1 MKNNKY
7 QHMKQYIIYS
17 LIAIGL
23 LTLNACE
30 DLNSFHDPYLK
41 EPTVYRSKPDSYSI
55 KSGNKQAQVSWTLSI
70 DKAIVKTI
78 ITIDGVDKREF
89 PIVRQN
95 AVDTFTQV
103 LTNLTEG
110 THAFSIRNEDANG
123 NSSLPVNVS
132 ADVFGDNYQSSL
144 SVRNYNAIT
153 AVTTVPTGLKITWN
167 GPNPG
172 DVGMELTF
180 INKSN
185 VSVTLTVLRTDLET
199 TLTNVKPLSTVT
211 YKSFYKPN
219 ETCID
224 TFVVQKSFV
233 LPL

>member
-23 LTLNACE
+23 VTLNACE
-30 DLNSFHDPYLK
+30 HMNSFHEPYLN
-41 EPTVYRSKPDSYSI
+41 EPAVYRAKSDSYSI
-55 KSGNKQAQVSWTLSI
+55 KSGNKRAEVKWTLSI
-70 DKAIVKTI
+70 DKAIAKTI
-78 ITIDGVDKREF
+78 VTIDGVDKLEF
-89 PIVRQN
+89 PITRQN

-103 LTNLTEG
+103 ITNLSEG
-110 THAFSIRNEDANG
+110 THVFSIRNEDANG

-132 ADVFGDNYQSSL
+132 TDVFGDNYQSSL
-144 SVRNYNAIT
+144 SVRSYNAIT
-153 AVTTVPTGLKITWN
+153 TVATGLKITWN

-185 VSVTLTVLRTDLET
+185 VPVTLNVLRTDLET
-199 TLTNVKPLSTVT
+199 TLTNVKPLSPVT

-219 ETCID
+219 TTCID
-224 TFVVQKSFV
+224 IFVVEKSFV